1 MTKFKAGRQ
10 MRRVLF
16 LDIDGVLHRGIA
28 RRSGNRVMSSA
39 PNIKLFE
46 YAAVLDDLLSPY
58 PDVEI
63 VLSSD
68 WSMVFGTE
76 LTRNAIP
83 SPSLQSRIV
92 GATFDGCTLNPLV
105 WPVLTR
111 GAQVLDYVGRNEPLR
126 WLAVD
131 DRADGFEAHRQ
142 RLVQCQTDVGLGD
155 SAVVDRFRE
164 RLQQCFTDAP
174 NYGSE
179 D

>member
-1 MTKFKAGRQ
+1 

-46 YAAVLDDLLSPY
+46 YADVLDSLLLPY

-68 WSMVFGTE
+68 WSVVFGME
-76 LTRNAIP
+76 STRNAIP
-83 SPSLQSRIV
+83 SSGLRDRIT
-92 GATFDGCTLNPLV
+92 GATWDGFTLDPIV
-105 WPVLTR
+105 WSVLPR
-111 GAQVLDYVGRNEPLR
+111 GAQVLDYVRRNKPLR

-142 RLVQCQTDVGLGD
+142 RLVHCQTDVGLGD
-155 SAVVDRFRE
+155 SAVVEQFRE
-164 RLQQCFTDAP
+164 RLQQCLTHAP
-174 NYGSE
+174 KYESE
-179 D
+179 N